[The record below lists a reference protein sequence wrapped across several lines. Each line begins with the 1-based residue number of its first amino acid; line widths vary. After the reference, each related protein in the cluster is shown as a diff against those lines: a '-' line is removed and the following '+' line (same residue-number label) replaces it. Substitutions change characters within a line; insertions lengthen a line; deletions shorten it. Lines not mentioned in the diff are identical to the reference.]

1 MIEKIDILQQRESAC
16 GHHHHLRA
24 EGLSAKSPKQFF
36 NFGDCSF
43 SLFRLHFSLYI
54 VKFLYFFIRISL
66 IYK

>member
-1 MIEKIDILQQRESAC
+1 MFHLLHNKKDFPLGNLIP
-16 GHHHHLRA
+16 LRA

-54 VKFLYFFIRISL
+54 VKFLYFF
-66 IYK
+66 Y